1 MKNTNAIDKIIA
13 KLSSRDYSAQWSRL
27 TEAQKKRVKFG
38 KLRFSYSLGPETLE
52 AIETKRAYIS
62 GEISEEEYKSFCL
75 KCNICII

>member
-1 MKNTNAIDKIIA
+1 MKNTKAIDKIIA

-38 KLRFSYSLGPETLE
+38 KMQFSYSLGPETLE

-62 GEISEEEYKSFCL
+62 GAISESEYKSFCL